1 MLFLISKKKENSS
14 RTLLEQT
21 SKKEKSIWQSIEA
34 ASPSR
39 RHAPL
44 YPNLHRR
51 EHDSLKHANCES
63 AARWSRRNERK
74 IRCAIKSRTIDS
86 QTLAS
91 CQIKRKKGGGKT
103 PRRKRKEKERKK
115 GRGKEGKKEN
125 TGRRFARD
133 LSLRVVFR
141 VSSFHTREST
151 ALSDFSSLLRR
162 QRTGWIF
169 LVNEKLQG

>member
-1 MLFLISKKKENSS
+1 MFLKQTCKKG
-14 RTLLEQT
+14 
-21 SKKEKSIWQSIEA
+21 KSIWQSIEA
-34 ASPSR
+34 ASLSR

-51 EHDSLKHANCES
+51 ERDSLKHANCES

-86 QTLAS
+86 PTLAS
-91 CQIKRKKGGGKT
+91 CQIKKKERRRENVEKKEKGKGT
-103 PRRKRKEKERKK
+103 KERKRE
-115 GRGKEGKKEN
+115 GGKKEN

-162 QRTGWIF
+162 
-169 LVNEKLQG
+169 